1 MKIGGRIIL
10 AKNIRVYTSIE
21 FSATYKRHY
30 INVKLYRELPGQNP
44 EWDCDVRHYDGGI
57 AVNTI
62 IQRCSIHD
70 AIVYALDGSLL

>member
-10 AKNIRVYTSIE
+10 AGNISTSTTTE

-30 INVKLYRELPGQNP
+30 INVKLYKEIPGQNP
-44 EWDCDVRHYDGGI
+44 EWDCDVRHFDGGM

-62 IQRCSIHD
+62 VQRCSIHD
-70 AIVYALDGSLL
+70 AIVYALDGALL